1 MFDNNFDVSVF
12 KKKNEFGKARLIL
25 KKSNKF
31 EKLSALIGKDNNF
44 SYQELFKV
52 NKVNNEFIY
61 NLFY

>member
-1 MFDNNFDVSVF
+1 MFLYL
-12 KKKNEFGKARLIL
+12 KKKNEFGEARLVL

-31 EKLSALIGKDNNF
+31 DKLNALIGKDNNF
-44 SYQELFKV
+44 SYQDLFKV